1 MAASLE
7 ERYKII
13 GDNLKNERIRKKLTQ
28 VDLAAKMNSSERVV
42 RRHEKGEPMKMET
55 LFAYA
60 NALECSCE
68 DLFNEKRTGEDDRI
82 LRVFECT
89 RKLPREQQSYILG
102 FVENSLH
109 LYNI

>member
-28 VDLAAKMNSSERVV
+28 VDLAAKMYSSERVV

-68 DLFNEKRTGEDDRI
+68 DLFNERKGSDAQI
-82 LRVFECT
+82 QKAFEEAE
-89 RKLPREQQSYILG
+89 KLPKDQRDLFLNLLSIA
-102 FVENSLH
+102 
-109 LYNI
+109 